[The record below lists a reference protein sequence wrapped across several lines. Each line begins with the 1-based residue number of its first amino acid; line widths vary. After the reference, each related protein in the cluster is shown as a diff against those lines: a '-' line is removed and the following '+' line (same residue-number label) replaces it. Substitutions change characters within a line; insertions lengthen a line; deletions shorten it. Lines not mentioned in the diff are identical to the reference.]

1 MKLLGRICLCAW
13 QTIKEFFGECLPEG
27 TVPGAVISIQTW
39 GDMAANFHPHLHGL
53 VTKGGFDERGTFHP
67 LPWIDTQKMAL
78 LFMNK
83 VFTMLIGE
91 EKISDALAQK
101 VASWPHS
108 GFNIHNG
115 VEIDADDKKGR
126 ETLAQYIIKAP
137 VSQERMI
144 YDRENQKVIYTSKRG
159 TVSYE
164 QLDWLAALPRIF
176 PIRCSKCPLRR
187 LFKQIKRN
195 SKKIRTSGK
204 R

>member
-1 MKLLGRICLCAW
+1 MKW
-13 QTIKEFFGECLPEG
+13 
-27 TVPGAVISIQTW
+27 
-39 GDMAANFHPHLHGL
+39 
-53 VTKGGFDERGTFHP
+53 GTFHP

-83 VFTMLIGE
+83 VFTMLIAE

-144 YDRENQKVIYTSKRG
+144 YDRENQKVVYTSERG
-159 TVSYE
+159 AVSYE
-164 QLDWLAALPRIF
+164 SLDWLAAITSHIPNKGAQCVHYYGRYSNKSRG
-176 PIRCSKCPLRR
+176 IREKTRQAAKADIVIADTAPAKRSCSKKWAALIKKVYEVDPLYAPAVC
-187 LFKQIKRN
+187 
-195 SKKIRTSGK
+195 TT
-204 R
+204 